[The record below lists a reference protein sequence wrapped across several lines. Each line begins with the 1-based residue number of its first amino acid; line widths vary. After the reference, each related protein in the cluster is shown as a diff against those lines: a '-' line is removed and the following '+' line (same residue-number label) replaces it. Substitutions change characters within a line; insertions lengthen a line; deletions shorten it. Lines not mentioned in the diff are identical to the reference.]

1 MDNDENDTVLLLLV
15 VDSDGVDKFLFRDP
29 RLSIT
34 VYLDIAH
41 LCCRTFPYNRNPPIA
56 GVPPVCSLYG
66 YYQIFEENLKTISV
80 KFLPILQ
87 KI

>member
-1 MDNDENDTVLLLLV
+1 MKRPDRMPKIQD
-15 VDSDGVDKFLFRDP
+15 
-29 RLSIT
+29 
-34 VYLDIAH
+34 
-41 LCCRTFPYNRNPPIA
+41 A

-80 KFLPILQ
+80 KFLLILQ